1 MQSQTTMKLINQSF
15 EKDSS
20 GYTTVVPQ
28 DKEDLWLL
36 YNLIQKNDEVKIQTF
51 RNISKKTGNSAAGGK
66 DKGKQERKLLT
77 LKIMIEDVEYNPSDE
92 LMRLRG
98 KTTEPNEF
106 VPVQSY
112 HTGEVQLNKP
122 VSIYKSDWDEIN
134 YNIVVQACAIESKA
148 EIGAVVFEEGIA
160 HLCLITDNMT
170 VMKSKIEKSIPKKR
184 RGDNTNHEKGLN
196 KFYEM
201 IITTMLRNFDIEK
214 LKVIILT
221 SPGFLA
227 SSLLEQINAFA
238 QKNDDKNLFK
248 NKFKFLVAH
257 SSTGYLQGLQ
267 ECLQDPSVQRQ
278 LSDTKFTKEVKV
290 FEEFEKSLNDDNDK
304 AWYGVE
310 ECEKAI
316 DLGAVKY
323 LLITDS
329 LFRNDDIQTRKFFID
344 LTDRV
349 KQTNGEVLIFSTLH
363 ESGKQLEALTGIA
376 VLLNYPVPDLDED
389 Q

>member
-1 MQSQTTMKLINQSF
+1 MKLVKQLF

-36 YNLIQKNDEVKIQTF
+36 YNLIQKGDEIKIQTF
-51 RNISKKTGNSAAGGK
+51 RNVSKKSGISAAGSK
-66 DKGKQERKLLT
+66 DKGKSERKLLT
-77 LKIMIEDVEYNPSDE
+77 LKISVEDVEYNPSDE
-92 LMRLRG
+92 VMRLRG

-112 HTGEVQLNKP
+112 HTGEIQLNKP
-122 VSIYKSDWDEIN
+122 ITVYKSDWDQIN
-134 YNIVVQACAIESKA
+134 YNIITEACAIDSKA
-148 EIGAVVFEEGIA
+148 EVGAIVFEEGIA

-170 VMKSKIEKSIPKKR
+170 VLKTKIEKSIPKKR
-184 RGDNTNHEKGLN
+184 RGDNSNHDKSLA
-196 KFYEM
+196 KFYDL
-201 IITTMLRNFDIEK
+201 IITTMLRNFDFEK

-227 SSLLEQINAFA
+227 SNLLTQINAYA
-238 QKNDDKNLFK
+238 QKNDDKILFK
-248 NKFKFLVAH
+248 NKSKFVV
-257 SSTGYLQGLQ
+257 SSCSSGYLQGLQ
-267 ECLQDPSVQRQ
+267 EALKDPTLQRQ
-278 LSDTKFTKEVKV
+278 LADTKYAKEIQV
-290 FEEFEKSLNDDNDK
+290 FEEFEKNLNEDNDK
-304 AWYGVE
+304 SWYGVS

-344 LTDRV
+344 LTDKVRYS
-349 KQTNGEVLIFSTLH
+349 NGEVFIFSSLH
-363 ESGKQLEALTGIA
+363 ESGEQLDALTGVA
-376 VLLNYPVPDLDED
+376 CVLNYPVPDLDEEEEAEED
-389 Q
+389 